1 MEVNFFVGLNF
12 LASSACCD
20 NEKKIWCFVFKDLLN
35 GDRMLSRKPIA
46 FKAAFFFFNVFPLQK
61 QLSKWYFF
69 CPPRCYA
76 CSSVSCETFLKNSTV
91 KKTITFSI
99 NTVNKLIC
107 FSVSLSVCQV
117 HFDTQWQTTYL
128 FFPLRKNQTKPNK
141 TQNCA
146 DSFQSLLVC
155 CTSQS

>member
-1 MEVNFFVGLNF
+1 MVTGGSQENPLPLKLV
-12 LASSACCD
+12 
-20 NEKKIWCFVFKDLLN
+20 
-35 GDRMLSRKPIA
+35 
-46 FKAAFFFFNVFPLQK
+46 FFFINMFPLQK

-69 CPPRCYA
+69 LPPPPPSCYA
-76 CSSVSCETFLKNSTV
+76 CSSVSCETFLKDSTV
-91 KKTITFSI
+91 KKNITFSI

-107 FSVSLSVCQV
+107 FSVSLSTFKVQV
-117 HFDTQWQTTYL
+117 HFNTQWQTTYL
-128 FFPLRKNQTKPNK
+128 FFPLKKKQTKPNK